1 MPLRSLS
8 LILFFFLFSF
18 SLVSCQKEEISEVSP
33 PKIVEA
39 PLPEVT
45 SERLGVWFTIA
56 PKLGSYIRKFA
67 LEGEAVNDKRD
78 LLMLAHSSARTQ
90 IAYSEI
96 FESGSMPTREFWNI
110 IDEMENVKKYLLL
123 KHEETTQN
131 VRIDEL
137 IKAGMEEMES
147 MRRKAGS
154 KIPEE
159 KKTRLNASIKEMELK
174 IDEIRDLRGDLT
186 PGSVGIDDSVMALAM
201 SNMDSYEKVIAAMWK
216 RDGET
221 RIKKIMEEKVKK

>member
-1 MPLRSLS
+1 MFL
-8 LILFFFLFSF
+8 LFSF
-18 SLVSCQKEEISEVSP
+18 VLISCEKEEKVT
-33 PKIVEA
+33 PKPVVVVA

-45 SERLGVWFTIA
+45 AERLGVWFKIA
-56 PKLGSYIRKFA
+56 PQVGSYIRKFA

-90 IAYSEI
+90 MAYSEI
-96 FESGSMPTREFWNI
+96 FESNSMATSEFWNI

-154 KIPEE
+154 KVPEE
-159 KKTRLNASIKEMELK
+159 KKTRLNATIKEMELK
-174 IDEIRDLRGDLT
+174 IDELRDLRGDLT
-186 PGSVGIDDSVMALAM
+186 PGSVGIDDKIMALAM

-221 RIKKIMEEKVKK
+221 RIKKIMEEKVNK